1 MRVAVIGAGILGAS
15 VARELAV
22 RGEQVTVLEERYP
35 GYGTS
40 STSFAW
46 TNAHNKTP
54 DSYHRLNVEGCTEHE
69 RLAAGAAHTPRWY
82 FPTGNVE
89 WADDPGGQHA
99 LDQRMQRLDG
109 LGYPC
114 RWLEP
119 ADARELEPDV
129 SLPPGVERLAYF
141 PTEGHVHT
149 NLLLARLLGEARD
162 RGAVLR
168 WPMRVTDVERQRSAV
183 DLVYASGDRERF
195 DRVVSC
201 VGRWTEALAAACGT
215 HVPLA
220 DPAEPGGAAVGL
232 LAYTRPVPARL
243 SRVLTTP
250 RLNVRPDGGG
260 RLVLQGLDLDATA
273 DPAQPPGTESQVAAT
288 LTERLA
294 NVLPAAAAAV
304 VQSVRVGQR
313 ALPADGLTV
322 AGFAA
327 DDERCYLAATHSG
340 VTLGPLLGRLVASEV
355 TDGEPS
361 PLLDGFRPQ
370 RFAASGVTAT
380 AAPAR
385 NPGEQ

>member
-1 MRVAVIGAGILGAS
+1 MRVAVIGAGILGAA
-15 VARELAV
+15 VARELAIRGV
-22 RGEQVTVLEERYP
+22 RVTVLEERYP

-46 TNAHNKTP
+46 TNSHNKEP
-54 DSYHRLNVEGCTEHE
+54 DSYHRLNVEGCAEHE
-69 RLAAGAAHTPRWY
+69 RLAADAAQTPRWY

-89 WADDPGGQHA
+89 WVGDADGQQV
-99 LDQRMQRLDG
+99 LDQRMRRLDG

-114 RWLEP
+114 RWLGR
-119 ADARELEPDV
+119 AQVRELEPDV
-129 SLPPGVERLAYF
+129 SLPPGVERVAYF
-141 PTEGHVHT
+141 PSEGHVWT

-168 WPMRVTDVERQRSAV
+168 WPVRVTGVERQRSAV
-183 DLVYASGDRERF
+183 DLAYADGDRERF

-201 VGRWTEALAAACGT
+201 VGRWTGDLAAACGT

-220 DPAEPGGAAVGL
+220 DPTEPGGAAVGL
-232 LAYTRPVPARL
+232 LAYTGPVPVRL

-273 DPAQPPGTESQVAAT
+273 DPAQPPDTESEVTAT
-288 LTERLA
+288 LTGRLTD
-294 NVLPAAAAAV
+294 VLPSAAPGV
-304 VQSVRVGQR
+304 VESVRVGQR

-340 VTLGPLLGRLVASEV
+340 VTLGPLLGRLVATEV
-355 TDGEPS
+355 ADGELS

-370 RFAASGVTAT
+370 RFAGSAGAV

-385 NPGEQ
+385 KPGDQ

>member
-15 VARELAV
+15 VARQLAV
-22 RGEQVTVLEERYP
+22 MGEQVTVLEQRYP

-46 TNAHNKTP
+46 TNSHNKNP

-69 RLAAGAAHTPRWY
+69 RLAADSAHGPPWY

-89 WADDPGGQHA
+89 WAVDPAGQEV
-99 LDQRMQRLDG
+99 LEERVRRLDG

-114 RWLEP
+114 RWL
-119 ADARELEPDV
+119 ARAELRKLEPDV
-129 SLPPGVERLAYF
+129 SLPAGVERAAYF

-162 RGAVLR
+162 QGALLR
-168 WPMRVTDVERQRSAV
+168 WPVRVTGIDRQGSAV
-183 DLVYASGDRERF
+183 DLVYADGEREHF
-195 DRVVSC
+195 ERVVSC
-201 VGRWTEALAAACGT
+201 VGRWTEDLAAECGT

-232 LAYTRPVPARL
+232 LAYTGPVPARL
-243 SRVLTTP
+243 FRVLTTP
-250 RLNVRPDGGG
+250 GLNVRPDGGG

-273 DPAQPPGTESQVAAT
+273 DPAHPPGIESEVT
-288 LTERLA
+288 TRLTERLA
-294 NVLPAAAAAV
+294 AVLPPAAAALV
-304 VQSVRVGQR
+304 ESVRVGQR

-322 AGFAA
+322 AGFVGA
-327 DDERCYLAATHSG
+327 DERCYLAATHSG
-340 VTLGPLLGRLVASEV
+340 VTLGPLLGRLVAAEV
-355 TDGEPS
+355 VGGEPS

-370 RFAASGVTAT
+370 RFAGSSGAVTAT
-380 AAPAR
+380 AAR
-385 NPGEQ
+385 RPGEQ